1 MLFASLKT
9 TREFEIQYL
18 NYAVTNLAPS
28 IVTLYSGAIK
38 NFLKYCGDHN
48 LSTYTPQM
56 IEYFKVSHLKT
67 VSSTKVNIDFRSIK
81 SVFGTA
87 VNWELLRENPFKKG
101 KQLRIPQ
108 RNPIYLTPEDS
119 QKLL

>member
-1 MLFASLKT
+1 
-9 TREFEIQYL
+9 
-18 NYAVTNLAPS
+18 
-28 IVTLYSGAIK
+28 
-38 NFLKYCGDHN
+38 
-48 LSTYTPQM
+48 M

-87 VNWELLRENPFKKG
+87 VNWGIIRENPFKKC

-119 QKLL
+119 PK